1 MTQDL
6 DERAFV
12 TQTRLNRYP
21 PIKLG
26 YIMVMRLRTQ
36 GLRTTRL
43 WLWDKIA
50 RQLYGFSPPEIAEVQ
65 PGLFVGG
72 QHFRRGLQR
81 MRALGVTAVLN
92 LRREWDDAA
101 RGLALDAYL
110 HLPVT
115 DDDPPAVAD
124 FRRGAAFITE
134 QRQQGRGVY
143 IHCASGVGRAPTMA
157 IAYLMLEQGLSL
169 DAALATVRRVR
180 PFIRITP
187 PQLAALRALAAAF
200 PAQPL
205 QEGAMH
211 PLLQQLCERLSE
223 DEGITADLTD
233 VAAMQVLRWA
243 EAEIARWEA
252 ELGAQPDPQAWAE
265 GRWTVLRR
273 HLRRV
278 AREAAAAADPQ
289 SAIAALLVS
298 PTYQE

>member
-1 MTQDL
+1 
-6 DERAFV
+6 
-12 TQTRLNRYP
+12 
-21 PIKLG
+21 
-26 YIMVMRLRTQ
+26 
-36 GLRTTRL
+36 
-43 WLWDKIA
+43 
-50 RQLYGFSPPEIAEVQ
+50 
-65 PGLFVGG
+65 
-72 QHFRRGLQR
+72 
-81 MRALGVTAVLN
+81 
-92 LRREWDDAA
+92 
-101 RGLALDAYL
+101 
-110 HLPVT
+110 
-115 DDDPPAVAD
+115 
-124 FRRGAAFITE
+124 
-134 QRQQGRGVY
+134 
-143 IHCASGVGRAPTMA
+143 MA

-205 QEGAMH
+205 QEEAMH